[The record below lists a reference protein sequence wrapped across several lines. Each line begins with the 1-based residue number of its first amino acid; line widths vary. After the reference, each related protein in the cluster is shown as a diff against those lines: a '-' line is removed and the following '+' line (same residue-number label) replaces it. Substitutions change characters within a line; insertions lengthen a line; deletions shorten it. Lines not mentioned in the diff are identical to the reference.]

1 MRVRTALAA
10 TAALLLSAALAGPAV
25 AAGPA
30 SSASSG
36 HTATR
41 EALEAAVTA
50 GAPGAT
56 VTVRDGHGTWSAAA
70 GVGDTRTGRPR
81 SAADHYRIASI
92 TKTFVATVLLQLE
105 AEGRL
110 SLDDTVERWL
120 PGVVRGH
127 GHDGRKITLRQL
139 LNHTSGIHDYLQD
152 PEFARDYFTAAGF
165 SRHRY
170 DTLTPRHLVGL
181 ALRHAPDFA
190 PGTSWRY
197 SNTNYV
203 LAGMVIEE
211 VTGRPYGTEITRRII
226 APLHLRATSVPG
238 TRTTLPRPS
247 GRAYSTF
254 TVPGGPVYDVT
265 ELNPSLASSAGEM
278 ISDSADLSRFFGA
291 LLRGELLP
299 PRSLKEM
306 KTTVATG
313 IEPGVRYGLGLMDT
327 RLDCGVHVWGHT
339 GGIHGSVSEARTT
352 ADGRHSLAVNLNGDW
367 AGETSAVVEKEF
379 CPPASQPDT
388 RVSTGR

>member
-1 MRVRTALAA
+1 MRVRTALVG
-10 TAALLLSAALAGPAV
+10 TTVLLLSAALAGPAV

-30 SSASSG
+30 SPG

-56 VTVRDGHGTWSAAA
+56 ATARDGHGTWSATA

-81 SAADHYRIASI
+81 SAADHYRVASI

-110 SLDDTVERWL
+110 SLDDSVERWL

-127 GHDGRKITLRQL
+127 GHDGREVTLRQL
-139 LNHTSGIHDYLQD
+139 LNHTSGIHDYLDD
-152 PEFARDYFTAAGF
+152 PEFRRDYFTAAGF
-165 SRHRY
+165 AEHRY

-181 ALRHAPDFA
+181 ALRHEPDFA
-190 PGTSWRY
+190 PGTSWGY

-203 LAGMVIEE
+203 LAGMVIEK

-226 APLHLRATSVPG
+226 APLHLGATSVPG
-238 TRTTLPRPS
+238 TRVTLPRPRS
-247 GRAYSTF
+247 RAYSTF
-254 TVPGGPVYDVT
+254 KVPGGPVYDVT
-265 ELNPSLASSAGEM
+265 ELNPSLASASGEM
-278 ISDSADLSRFFGA
+278 ISDSADLSRFYGA

-299 PRSLKEM
+299 PRQLKEM
-306 KTTVATG
+306 KTTVDTKVAPN
-313 IEPGVRYGLGLMDT
+313 IRYGLGLMDT
-327 RLDCGVHVWGHT
+327 RLACGVHVWGHT
-339 GGIHGSVSEARTT
+339 GGIHGSLSEAETT

-367 AGETSAVVEKEF
+367 AGETSDVVEKEF
-379 CPPASQPDT
+379 CPPASHPAT
-388 RVSTGR
+388 RVSAGR